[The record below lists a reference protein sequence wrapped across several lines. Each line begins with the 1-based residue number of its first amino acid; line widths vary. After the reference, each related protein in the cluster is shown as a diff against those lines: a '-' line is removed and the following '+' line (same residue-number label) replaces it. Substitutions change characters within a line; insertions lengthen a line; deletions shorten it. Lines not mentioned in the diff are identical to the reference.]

1 MRADSHGRRV
11 EALVAGEDTEALKDF
26 VAGDMLV
33 RVDFLEHPDRL
44 TRVLLLRVELKGEEV
59 NSQLVLVA
67 LGDVVAGLLDQS
79 RHFLQQVL

>member
-44 TRVLLLRVELKGEEV
+44 TRVLLLRVELKGEQV
-59 NSQLVLVA
+59 DSQLVLVA

>member
-44 TRVLLLRVELKGEEV
+44 TRVLLLRVELKSEQV
-59 NSQLVLVA
+59 DSQLVLIA
-67 LGDVVAGLLDQS
+67 LRDVVAGLLDQS